1 MNEVVELSTAVRK
14 AQIALTI
21 IGLSG
26 IILSFVP
33 FSYGNVPLPDVLLDW
48 AFSDPLWL
56 LAAPCIILP
65 VPISV
70 GYIWWLITG
79 RFPFSA
85 RQASYVLSG
94 WLVVSCLVALIGDR
108 PHDTDSILL
117 VSLFGAAFIGAM
129 WLSIRGIPH
138 DSMVRGLVLMQSVY
152 IAPMAFLVV
161 GFGIAGD
168 FEFGAGLGAVTLLT
182 YLAQIAFA
190 AKRFIW
196 VAAVVIPVACIAVLI
211 VTDMMPL

>member
-1 MNEVVELSTAVRK
+1 MNQDVELTPAIKK
-14 AQIALTI
+14 AQIALTV

-26 IILSFVP
+26 IVLSFVP
-33 FSYGNVPLPDVLLDW
+33 FSFGIVPFPDFLLDW

-85 RQASYVLSG
+85 TLASYVLSG
-94 WLVVSCLVALIGDR
+94 WLVVSCLVVLIGDR

-117 VSLFGAAFIGAM
+117 MSLFGATFIGAM

-138 DSMVRGLVLMQSVY
+138 DSMVRGLVLMQGVY
-152 IAPMAFLVV
+152 IAPMTFLVV
-161 GFGIAGD
+161 GFGIAD
-168 FEFGAGLGAVTLLT
+168 DIEFGARLGAVTSLT
-182 YLAQIAFA
+182 YLAQIALA

-196 VAAVVIPVACIAVLI
+196 VAAVVIPVACIVILI
-211 VTDMMPL
+211 RTEMMPL